1 MGQFVSRVRYFVS
14 IAYKWLKRIAVMVF
28 ALVAVAACAVLT
40 NTSSNTDRLRMVYV
54 EGSESDA
61 VSRVYSDILREAG
74 YQIVSSAQNAR
85 YHARF
90 YHEQRTNFCGGN
102 RRVYVRARMTIGY
115 LDMSSTERC
124 ARDGIAAHLQLQ
136 DALEDDR
143 ATYVR
148 RLREM

>member
-1 MGQFVSRVRYFVS
+1 
-14 IAYKWLKRIAVMVF
+14 MVF

>member
-1 MGQFVSRVRYFVS
+1 MGQFFNSVIHFGG
-14 IAYKWLKRIAVMVF
+14 IASKWFNRIVAVMI
-28 ALVAVAACAVLT
+28 VATVAACAVT
-40 NTSSNTDRLRMVYV
+40 SGNTSSNNRFRTVYI

-61 VSRVYSDILREAG
+61 VSTAFIGILRDAG

-90 YHEQRTNFCGGN
+90 YHEQRTNYCGGN
-102 RRVYVRARMTIGY
+102 RRVYVRARMTIGD

-124 ARDGIAAHLQLQ
+124 ARDSIAAHLQLQ

>member
-1 MGQFVSRVRYFVS
+1 MGHFVSRVVHFGGVAS
-14 IAYKWLKRIAVMVF
+14 KWLNRVIAV
-28 ALVAVAACAVLT
+28 LIVATIAACAVMPGNASFNNSRSRT
-40 NTSSNTDRLRMVYV
+40 VYI

-61 VSRVYSDILREAG
+61 VSSAFVDILREAG
-74 YQIVSSAQNAR
+74 YQIVSNAQEAR
-85 YHARF
+85 YYARF
-90 YHEQRTNFCGGN
+90 YHEQRTNYCGGS
-102 RRVYVRARMTIGY
+102 RRVYVRARITIGD

-124 ARDGIAAHLQLQ
+124 ARDNIAGHLQLQ

>member
-1 MGQFVSRVRYFVS
+1 VGHFVSRVIYFGG
-14 IAYKWLKRIAVMVF
+14 IASKWFNRIVAVLIV
-28 ALVAVAACAVLT
+28 AAVAACAVT
-40 NTSSNTDRLRMVYV
+40 SGDTSSNSNRLRTVYV

-102 RRVYVRARMTIGY
+102 RRVYVRARITIGD

-148 RLREM
+148 RLHEM